1 MSVPDYDAIVVGAG
15 QAGLAAAYHLQR
27 AGLRFVVLDGADA
40 VGGSWPRYYQSLQ
53 LLSPARYSSLPGRP
67 FPGDPLRLPTRD
79 EVIDYL
85 RGYAEH
91 FGFPVRLRTPVER
104 VDSVRAGCRGFR
116 VRSREGKTWR
126 TSAVIAATGCFQQP
140 HRPALPGMDA
150 FAGRV
155 LHASQY
161 RRPQEL
167 AGQRVVVVG
176 GGNSGV
182 QIAVELAEVADV
194 TLATRR
200 PIKFIPRRV
209 LGRPIHFWL
218 RWTGIDR
225 CPLLVGGPDPV
236 YDCGRYRHALRAGR
250 PPRRPMFTRLTDRGV
265 RWAPGDEQPIDTL
278 ILATGYRTDYPYLH
292 AIPDATRQRRGV
304 GRVPGLYFV
313 GCEGQRGP
321 ASATLRGVG
330 ADARHIVHHLTR
342 RLRRTRQPNPARTT
356 PPPKRAKGLEPSTFS
371 LEEVENT
378 AMAASERV
386 LHYNSVG
393 FCTTKLAPVSRSRR
407 DSSP

>member
-27 AGLRFVVLDGADA
+27 AGLRYVMLEGADA
-40 VGGSWPRYYQSLQ
+40 VGGSWPRYYDSLQ

-67 FPGDPLRLPTRD
+67 FPGDPLRLPSRD

-85 RGYAEH
+85 RGYAQH

-104 VDSVRAGCRGFR
+104 VQKAGAGFR
-116 VRSREGKTWR
+116 VRSRDGKTWHAA
-126 TSAVIAATGCFQQP
+126 AVIAATGCFQQP
-140 HRPALPGMDA
+140 HRPDLPGMDA
-150 FAGRV
+150 FGGRV
-155 LHASQY
+155 IHASAY
-161 RRPQEL
+161 RQPQTL

-182 QIAVELAEVADV
+182 QIAVELADVADV

-209 LGRPIHFWL
+209 LGLPIHFWL

-236 YDCGRYRHALRAGR
+236 YDCGYYRRALDAGR
-250 PPRRPMFTRLTDRGV
+250 PPRRPMFNRLTDRGV
-265 RWAPGDEQPIDTL
+265 RWAEGDEQPIDTL
-278 ILATGYRTDYPYLH
+278 ILATGYRTAYPYLDD
-292 AIPDATRQRRGV
+292 IPDATRQRRGI

-313 GCEGQRGP
+313 GCDGQRGP

-330 ADARHIVHHLTR
+330 ADARHVVKHLIR
-342 RLRRTRQPNPARTT
+342 HLRRPGQHNPALNPPRT
-356 PPPKRAKGLEPSTFS
+356 KRAKGLEPSTFS
-371 LEEVENT
+371 LE
-378 AMAASERV
+378 
-386 LHYNSVG
+386 G
-393 FCTTKLAPVSRSRR
+393 RR
-407 DSSP
+407 GHLESL